1 KLVNFQLPRSGQYSV
16 AADTPTRDTS
26 LITAKIISVIL
37 LVQLI
42 EPVAFCIGFEHPPA
56 IRNCMSVRTQ
66 WPVDCCMRCA
76 ATL

>member
-1 KLVNFQLPRSGQYSV
+1 M
-16 AADTPTRDTS
+16 
-26 LITAKIISVIL
+26 IL

-42 EPVAFCIGFEHPPA
+42 EPVAFCIGFEHPPT

-66 WPVDCCMRCA
+66 WPIDCCMRCT

>member
-1 KLVNFQLPRSGQYSV
+1 M
-16 AADTPTRDTS
+16 
-26 LITAKIISVIL
+26 IL

-42 EPVAFCIGFEHPPA
+42 EPVAFCIGFEHPPT

-76 ATL
+76 ATLERTTTDGRIRAPAAFERLW

>member
-1 KLVNFQLPRSGQYSV
+1 AGQFSV
-16 AADTPTRDTS
+16 AALWSVFSCRRHTTRDTS

-42 EPVAFCIGFEHPPA
+42 EPVAFCIGFEHPPT

-66 WPVDCCMRCA
+66 WPIDCCMRCA